1 MRATGRVAVPS
12 CDAARGRGALLDA
25 AARRGIR
32 ATLVAARRLA
42 GATLGVAC
50 VLLVASTIVVAVREV
65 ATADSGLPP
74 SVLPFG
80 SPYASPFGCYQDVQ
94 IFRSLKDGEFDF
106 CRLKLRYTP
115 GRAECLRII
124 ISTCNL
130 VTPGRRALGPPGGLE
145 GFAERIICPPG
156 PPPPTCP
163 SGYFG

>member
-1 MRATGRVAVPS
+1 MHRTGRVAAP
-12 CDAARGRGALLDA
+12 CDAARSIGTLLVA
-25 AARRGIR
+25 AARR
-32 ATLVAARRLA
+32 VA
-42 GATLGVAC
+42 GASLAAAS
-50 VLLVASTIVVAVREV
+50 LAIVASTIAAAVPD
-65 ATADSGLPP
+65 AALADEGLPP
-74 SVLPFG
+74 SVLPFQ
-80 SPYASPFGCYQDVQ
+80 SPDASPFGCYQDVQ

-106 CRLKLRYTP
+106 CRLRLRYAP

>member
-1 MRATGRVAVPS
+1 MRGVR
-12 CDAARGRGALLDA
+12 RGLRPRLVRA
-25 AARRGIR
+25 AAII
-32 ATLVAARRLA
+32 
-42 GATLGVAC
+42 
-50 VLLVASTIVVAVREV
+50 VLLALGAAHAPRSR
-65 ATADSGLPP
+65 ADTDLPP
-74 SVLPFG
+74 DVLPFQ
-80 SPYASPFGCYQDVQ
+80 SPYVSPFGCYQDVQ

-106 CRLKLRYTP
+106 CRLKLRYRP

-130 VTPGRRALGPPGGLE
+130 VAPGTRTFGPPGGLE

>member
-1 MRATGRVAVPS
+1 MHGVPRRLRSRVAR
-12 CDAARGRGALLDA
+12 AAVIVVLLAFA
-25 AARRGIR
+25 AAG
-32 ATLVAARRLA
+32 APHAA
-42 GATLGVAC
+42 
-50 VLLVASTIVVAVREV
+50 
-65 ATADSGLPP
+65 ADTDLPP
-74 SVLPFG
+74 EVLPFQ
-80 SPYASPFGCYQDVQ
+80 SPYVSPFGCYQDVQ

-106 CRLKLRYTP
+106 CRLKLRYRP

-130 VTPGRRALGPPGGLE
+130 VAPGTRTFGPPGGLE

>member
-1 MRATGRVAVPS
+1 MA
-12 CDAARGRGALLDA
+12 
-25 AARRGIR
+25 
-32 ATLVAARRLA
+32 
-42 GATLGVAC
+42 
-50 VLLVASTIVVAVREV
+50 
-65 ATADSGLPP
+65 
-74 SVLPFG
+74 
-80 SPYASPFGCYQDVQ
+80 FGCYQDVQ

-106 CRLKLRYTP
+106 CRLKLRYRP

-130 VTPGRRALGPPGGLE
+130 VAPGTRTLGPPGGLE

>member
-1 MRATGRVAVPS
+1 MRP
-12 CDAARGRGALLDA
+12 
-25 AARRGIR
+25 ARRGVR
-32 ATLVAARRLA
+32 PLVAAALAAGLVLAAVASLVRPA
-42 GATLGVAC
+42 GADT
-50 VLLVASTIVVAVREV
+50 
-65 ATADSGLPP
+65 DLPP
-74 SVLPFG
+74 EVLPFQ
-80 SPYASPFGCYQDVQ
+80 SPYVSPFGCYQDVQ

-106 CRLKLRYTP
+106 CRLKLRYRP

-130 VTPGRRALGPPGGLE
+130 VAPGRRTLGPPGGLE

>member
-1 MRATGRVAVPS
+1 MRGVRASR
-12 CDAARGRGALLDA
+12 RA
-25 AARRGIR
+25 AALT
-32 ATLVAARRLA
+32 ARLA
-42 GATLGVAC
+42 VTAALA
-50 VLLVASTIVVAVREV
+50 VVATR
-65 ATADSGLPP
+65 ARADEGLPP
-74 SVLPFG
+74 EVLPFQ
-80 SPYASPFGCYQDVQ
+80 SPYVSPFGCYQDVQ

-106 CRLKLRYTP
+106 CRLKLRYRP

-130 VTPGRRALGPPGGLE
+130 VAPGTRTFGPPGGLE

>member
-1 MRATGRVAVPS
+1 MRAAGPGVAS
-12 CDAARGRGALLDA
+12 
-25 AARRGIR
+25 RRASAVAI
-32 ATLVAARRLA
+32 AVLVAA
-42 GATLGVAC
+42 
-50 VLLVASTIVVAVREV
+50 VVAPARP
-65 ATADSGLPP
+65 AAADSPLPP
-74 SVLPFG
+74 PVLPFQ
-80 SPYASPFGCYQDVQ
+80 SPYLQPFGCYQDLQ

-106 CRLKLRYTP
+106 CRLKLRYRP

-130 VTPGRRALGPPGGLE
+130 VAPGTRTHGPPGGLE

>member
-1 MRATGRVAVPS
+1 MRGVR
-12 CDAARGRGALLDA
+12 RGLRPRLVRA
-25 AARRGIR
+25 AAI
-32 ATLVAARRLA
+32 A
-42 GATLGVAC
+42 
-50 VLLVASTIVVAVREV
+50 VLLALGAAHAPRSR
-65 ATADSGLPP
+65 ADTDLPP
-74 SVLPFG
+74 DVLPFQ
-80 SPYASPFGCYQDVQ
+80 SPYVSPFGCYQDVQ

-106 CRLKLRYTP
+106 CRLKLRYRP

-130 VTPGRRALGPPGGLE
+130 VAPGTRTFGPPGGLE

>member
-1 MRATGRVAVPS
+1 M
-12 CDAARGRGALLDA
+12 RGAPSGA
-25 AARRGIR
+25 ATSRAR
-32 ATLVAARRLA
+32 AA
-42 GATLGVAC
+42 V
-50 VLLVASTIVVAVREV
+50 VVALLSV
-65 ATADSGLPP
+65 ALFASHVDADEALPP
-74 SVLPFG
+74 SVLPFQ
-80 SPYASPFGCYQDVQ
+80 SPYASPFGCYQDLQ

-106 CRLKLRYTP
+106 CRLKLRYRP

-130 VTPGRRALGPPGGLE
+130 VSPGTRAFGPPGGLE

>member
-1 MRATGRVAVPS
+1 MRGVQSLLVR
-12 CDAARGRGALLDA
+12 AAAIVALL
-25 AARRGIR
+25 
-32 ATLVAARRLA
+32 V
-42 GATLGVAC
+42 
-50 VLLVASTIVVAVREV
+50 VASAHIPSVR
-65 ATADSGLPP
+65 ADTDLPP
-74 SVLPFG
+74 DVLPFQ
-80 SPYASPFGCYQDVQ
+80 SPYVSPFGCYQDVQ

-106 CRLKLRYTP
+106 CRLKLRYRP

-130 VTPGRRALGPPGGLE
+130 VAPGTRTLGPPGGLE

>member
-1 MRATGRVAVPS
+1 MRP
-12 CDAARGRGALLDA
+12 
-25 AARRGIR
+25 ARRGVR
-32 ATLVAARRLA
+32 PLVAAALAAGLVLAAVASLVRPA
-42 GATLGVAC
+42 GADT
-50 VLLVASTIVVAVREV
+50 
-65 ATADSGLPP
+65 DLPP
-74 SVLPFG
+74 EVLPFQ
-80 SPYASPFGCYQDVQ
+80 SPYVSPFGCYQDVQ

-106 CRLKLRYTP
+106 CRLKLRYRP

-130 VTPGRRALGPPGGLE
+130 VAPGTRTFGPPGGLE

>member
-1 MRATGRVAVPS
+1 MRGVRAFRLGAV
-12 CDAARGRGALLDA
+12 ALLAVSA
-25 AARRGIR
+25 A
-32 ATLVAARRLA
+32 LAA
-42 GATLGVAC
+42 
-50 VLLVASTIVVAVREV
+50 V
-65 ATADSGLPP
+65 ATRARADEGLPP
-74 SVLPFG
+74 EVLPFQ
-80 SPYASPFGCYQDVQ
+80 SPYVSPFGCYQDVQ

-106 CRLKLRYTP
+106 CRLKLRYRP

-130 VTPGRRALGPPGGLE
+130 VAPGTRTLGPPGGLE

>member
-1 MRATGRVAVPS
+1 MRAAWHGGTALRAAVWVLIVLTTAPDRSVA
-12 CDAARGRGALLDA
+12 R
-25 AARRGIR
+25 
-32 ATLVAARRLA
+32 
-42 GATLGVAC
+42 
-50 VLLVASTIVVAVREV
+50 
-65 ATADSGLPP
+65 ADSELPP
-74 SVLPFG
+74 AVLPFQ
-80 SPYASPFGCYQDVQ
+80 SPYLSPFGCYQDVQ

-130 VTPGRRALGPPGGLE
+130 VAPGTRSFGPPGGLE